1 MLNFVFEDINNFR
14 NLYNEEEK
22 LTSGFS
28 RVVMSPYVNRLNQL
42 RVYYSK
48 LRDGEEGIIEYLGN
62 EYSINIYDSD
72 KVINEKYIIPIGV
85 IQSPEHWIGGRYGK
99 SEIERNLP
107 DLFSKLSEKYLND
120 LQNKKAF
127 LLFDSSQEGYF
138 DYFIFDYFHSKC
150 LEYNISPTQIIY
162 VSGNSVIEDR
172 LVDWSKKN
180 STKDLIQV
188 IPYSHFEFD
197 VSEVVRNRTD
207 LNLKKI
213 PNFQDQFDYKVKNF
227 NNIKIFNFLNKKSR
241 NHRIWFYYMLKKFNL
256 LKHGLVS
263 MNSFDNN
270 SCIKIDSSILNELE
284 IEYALKDLPTYAY
297 GVSNEV
303 EPFRFYMDNLNEQA
317 TLDSWLTIVSE
328 AQYEDSQETV
338 FLSEKVFKPIAC
350 QHPFVILGNKG
361 SLKELKKLGYKTF
374 HDLIDESY
382 DNLNSNDRFHAI
394 KDIINALKSN
404 RDKLQWFGWLRPTL
418 EHNSKVLLFNS
429 TFKPPIGFYK
439 LIELLK

>member
-1 MLNFVFEDINNFR
+1 MLNFVFEDINNLR
-14 NLYNEEEK
+14 NLFNEEEK

-28 RVVMSPYVNRLNQL
+28 RVVMSPYINRLNQL

-48 LRDGEEGIIEYLGN
+48 LRNGEEGIIEYFGN
-62 EYSINIYDSD
+62 EYLINIYDSD

-85 IQSPEHWIGGRYGK
+85 IQSPEHWIGGIYSK

-162 VSGNSVIEDR
+162 VSGNSAIEER
-172 LVDWSKKN
+172 LVDWSEKN
-180 STKDLIQV
+180 STKNLIEV

-197 VSEVVRNRTD
+197 ISEVVRKRTE

-213 PNFQDQFDYKVKNF
+213 PNFQDQFDYKSKNF
-227 NNIKIFNFLNKKSR
+227 DNIKIFNFLNKKSR
-241 NHRIWFYYMLKKFNL
+241 NHRIWFYYMLKKHNL

-263 MNSFDNN
+263 INSFDND
-270 SCIKIDSSILNELE
+270 SCVKIDSSILTKEE
-284 IEYALKDLPTYAY
+284 KKYTLKDLPTYAY
-297 GVSNEV
+297 GISNEV
-303 EPFRFYMDNLNEQA
+303 EPFKFYMDNLNERE
-317 TLDSWLTIVSE
+317 TLDTWLSIVSE
-328 AQYEDSQETV
+328 AQYDDSQETV

-382 DNLNSNDRFHAI
+382 DNLNSHDRFHAI
-394 KDIINALKSN
+394 MDIINTLKSTQN
-404 RDKLQWFGWLRPTL
+404 KLEWFGWLRPTL
-418 EHNSKVLLFNS
+418 EYNSKVLLFNS
-429 TFKPPIGFYK
+429 TFKPPIGFHK

>member
-1 MLNFVFEDINNFR
+1 MLNFVFEDINNLR

-85 IQSPEHWIGGRYGK
+85 IQSPEHWIGGRYSK

-172 LVDWSKKN
+172 LVDWSKKT

-197 VSEVVRNRTD
+197 VSEVVRNRID

-284 IEYALKDLPTYAY
+284 IEYTLKDLPTYAY

-382 DNLNSNDRFHAI
+382 DNMNSNDRFHAI
-394 KDIINALKSN
+394 KDIINTLKSN
-404 RDKLQWFGWLRPTL
+404 RDKLEWFGWLRPTL

-429 TFKPPIGFYK
+429 IFKPPIGFHK
-439 LIELLK
+439 LMELLK

>member
-1 MLNFVFEDINNFR
+1 MLNFVFEDINNLR

-48 LRDGEEGIIEYLGN
+48 LRDGEEGAIEYFGN
-62 EYSINIYDSD
+62 EYLINLYDSD

-85 IQSPEHWIGGRYGK
+85 IQSPEHWIGGIYGK
-99 SEIERNLP
+99 AEIERNLP

-162 VSGNSVIEDR
+162 VSGNSAIEDR

-180 STKDLIQV
+180 SIKDLIQV

-197 VSEVVRNRTD
+197 ISEVVRNRTD

-213 PNFQDQFDYKVKNF
+213 LLTDY
-227 NNIKIFNFLNKKSR
+227 
-241 NHRIWFYYMLKKFNL
+241 
-256 LKHGLVS
+256 
-263 MNSFDNN
+263 
-270 SCIKIDSSILNELE
+270 
-284 IEYALKDLPTYAY
+284 
-297 GVSNEV
+297 
-303 EPFRFYMDNLNEQA
+303 
-317 TLDSWLTIVSE
+317 
-328 AQYEDSQETV
+328 SQE
-338 FLSEKVFKPIAC
+338 KIK
-350 QHPFVILGNKG
+350 N
-361 SLKELKKLGYKTF
+361 
-374 HDLIDESY
+374 HD
-382 DNLNSNDRFHAI
+382 
-394 KDIINALKSN
+394 K
-404 RDKLQWFGWLRPTL
+404 
-418 EHNSKVLLFNS
+418 
-429 TFKPPIGFYK
+429 
-439 LIELLK
+439 

>member
-1 MLNFVFEDINNFR
+1 MLNFVFEDINNLR

-48 LRDGEEGIIEYLGN
+48 LRDGEEGAIEYFGN
-62 EYSINIYDSD
+62 EYFINIYDSD
-72 KVINEKYIIPIGV
+72 KVINEKYIISIGV
-85 IQSPEHWIGGRYGK
+85 TQSPENWIGGRYGK

-107 DLFSKLSEKYLND
+107 DFFSKLSEKYLND

-150 LEYNISPTQIIY
+150 LEYNISQTQIIY
-162 VSGNSVIEDR
+162 VSGNSAIEDR

-180 STKDLIQV
+180 SIKDLIQV

-197 VSEVVRNRTD
+197 ISEVVRNRTD
-207 LNLKKI
+207 LNLTKI
-213 PNFQDQFDYKVKNF
+213 PNFQDQLDYKSKNID
-227 NNIKIFNFLNKKSR
+227 NIKIYNFLNKKPR
-241 NHRIWFYYMLKKFNL
+241 HHRIWFYYMLKKYDL

-263 MNSFDNN
+263 MNSFNTSSD
-270 SCIKIDSSILNELE
+270 IMIDSSILSKEK

-297 GVSNEV
+297 GVSNEI
-303 EPFRFYMDNLNEQA
+303 ESFRFYMDNLNEQA
-317 TLDSWLTIVSE
+317 TLDSWFSIVSE
-328 AQYEDSQETV
+328 AQYEDRQETV

-404 RDKLQWFGWLRPTL
+404 RDKLQWLGWLRPTL

-429 TFKPPIGFYK
+429 TFKPPIGFHK